1 LRFEFIDDPFVYHQ
15 WHDRPYEITEELVK
29 RNYTTYIELQKSA
42 DYRAVHVI
50 TPDL

>member
-1 LRFEFIDDPFVYHQ
+1 VN
-15 WHDRPYEITEELVK
+15 
-29 RNYTTYIELQKSA
+29 RNYTTYLELQKSA

>member
-1 LRFEFIDDPFVYHQ
+1 MHAGEFKILETPLTIVN
-15 WHDRPYEITEELVK
+15 
-29 RNYTTYIELQKSA
+29 RNYTTYLELQKSA